1 MPPLEPPP
9 WPTLSRKDKTFAQ
22 VLHQALA
29 DSKYDAWLDWQGIP
43 PTAAWWQE
51 AECIAPTGC
60 MRLEICSAVTL
71 SHQSGHTVVMRS
83 PILQLL
89 PR

>member
-1 MPPLEPPP
+1 M
-9 WPTLSRKDKTFAQ
+9 
-22 VLHQALA
+22 A
-29 DSKYDAWLDWQGIP
+29 DVVPQRQNLRTGAAPDLGRDKYDAWLDWQGIP
-43 PTAAWWQE
+43 PTATWWQE

-60 MRLEICSAVTL
+60 MRLEICSALTL